1 MSANN
6 IELRLACQRGVAEH
20 GWLSSRHTFS
30 FAQYDDPEQRGFS
43 DLLVIN
49 DDRVAPARGFGTHPH
64 RNMEIFSYVLD
75 GVLSHKDT
83 AGNSEPIVAGD
94 VQLISAGSG
103 VAHSELNGSD
113 TYPVHFLQ
121 IWILPEIENT
131 KPGYQHKHFAA
142 TEKRG
147 RLRPIVTQ
155 DGVEDSIRI
164 RQDVRVYA
172 GLFDGTEVATLIL
185 NGDRHAYVHVARGD
199 VMVNGARLSAGDGA
213 KLRHVEVISLSEGKD
228 AEVLVFDLRPE
239 ETDFY

>member
-6 IELRLACQRGVAEH
+6 IELRPANQRGVAEH

-30 FAQYDDPEQRGFS
+30 FAHYDDPEQRGFS

-49 DDRVAPARGFGTHPH
+49 DDRVAPSRGFGTHPH
-64 RNMEIFSYVLD
+64 RNMEIFSYVLE

-83 AGNSEPIVAGD
+83 AGNSEPIVPGD
-94 VQLISAGSG
+94 VQLISAGAG
-103 VAHSELNGSD
+103 IAHSELNGSD
-113 TYPVHFLQ
+113 MKPVHFLQ

-142 TEKRG
+142 IEKRG
-147 RLRPIVTQ
+147 CLRPIVTQ
-155 DGVEDSIRI
+155 DGAEDSIRI

-172 GLFDGTEVATLIL
+172 GLFNDTEGATLTL
-185 NGDRHAYVHVARGD
+185 NGDRHAYVHVARGEIT
-199 VMVNGARLSAGDGA
+199 VNGERLSAGDGA
-213 KLRHVEVISLSEGKD
+213 KFRHVDVINLSEGKD
-228 AEVLVFDLRPE
+228 AEVLVFDLRPV